1 MISELLFSIS
11 YKQRLHVCEMINDGH
26 QCVLTL
32 HHRAM
37 SMNTVISTGHN
48 RGTEPS
54 NAGGHGLG
62 EDKVAIKTDWGAVQ
76 PRKIERKK
84 DKKKKKQDMRETW
97 VRGIFQT
104 QCSHFIRKLCHS
116 PISFCLTHT
125 KPPRH
130 TLHPLHQTEREKC
143 PHLNVKLMFRDKTTW
158 FLNLLTLP
166 GIAFLWTRCSKQK
179 TFCSEQS
186 KKKSHSSSNGLWA
199 LKKDNSA
206 KNENCVII
214 YLPLYVV
221 SNSCAVIF
229 FCGTHNCLF

>member
-1 MISELLFSIS
+1 MSVKWSMTAI
-11 YKQRLHVCEMINDGH
+11 HVSSLYTTE
-26 QCVLTL
+26 QCQWT
-32 HHRAM
+32 H
-37 SMNTVISTGHN
+37 NTVISPGHN

-84 DKKKKKQDMRETW
+84 DRGKKKQDMGETW
-97 VRGIFQT
+97 VRGLFQT
-104 QCSHFIRKLCHS
+104 QCSHFIRKLFHS

-130 TLHPLHQTEREKC
+130 TLHPLHHTEREKC

-166 GIAFLWTRCSKQK
+166 RIAFLWTRCCKQK

-186 KKKSHSSSNGLWA
+186 KKKNLQFQQCIMDSKMKIGYFLSFIRCFKL
-199 LKKDNSA
+199 
-206 KNENCVII
+206 
-214 YLPLYVV
+214 
-221 SNSCAVIF
+221 
-229 FCGTHNCLF
+229 LFVCWSKSTK